1 MPNKYSEQ
9 ERREIGTRNEAIVRG
24 YQHGWSLRELAA
36 THHVTYER
44 IHQIIASA
52 GIPRRKVG
60 GHTYASLHAPLPP
73 RLPWRDEIAERLR
86 ALRAGEV

>member
-1 MPNKYSEQ
+1 MHPTKTPD
-9 ERREIGTRNEAIVRG
+9 EIATRNQAIVRG

-44 IHQIIASA
+44 IRQVLDEA
-52 GIPRRKVG
+52 GIECRPVG
-60 GHTYASLHAPLPP
+60 GHTYRSLHAPLPP
-73 RLPWRDEIAERLR
+73 RLPWRQEIAERLR